1 VQFWKDE
8 AAGLT
13 VFCSNQRGDCGSFC
27 GARRVVVVD
36 HVQTRQSSSLK
47 SSPNHDAANLP
58 TFLIITLL
66 WLNKVMIQILC
77 TIFTQQ
83 SNAFTDAASAQ

>member
-1 VQFWKDE
+1 LVFLFSTIAYQKGPKLGAILERRSCWTD
-8 AAGLT
+8 GLLLEPE
-13 VFCSNQRGDCGSFC
+13 
-27 GARRVVVVD
+27 RRLWLVL
-36 HVQTRQSSSLK
+36 RLK